1 MIVFN
6 VCFAAILSTITADSI
21 YDVKKFGA
29 DSTGKKPSTQAI
41 QEAINKAAS
50 NSGGTVHFPH
60 GQYSSGAIELKS
72 NIILDFANDVVL
84 KFLDDPK
91 EYPPLNQE
99 LPNGKVISL
108 PFTPLIRAFDHSNI
122 TIRGNAVLDGHGE
135 TWWKRMPPPSTRPVF
150 LQIFWVR
157 YLLLDNITV
166 KSSPMFNVNLKDC
179 EDVVISGIKIRN
191 PANYVD
197 PGPNTDGI
205 NVNSCKRVH
214 ITGVNISTGDDCIAL
229 DANGTGETKT
239 PTEDV
244 LIEDSHM
251 YAGHGGVSIGSVTSG
266 GLRNVTVR
274 NCIFNGTNRG
284 LFIKSRRGRGGL
296 VQDIHYHNITMLNL
310 RKEGIAI
317 ATIYNGSDPGLHS
330 RDFYWEPI
338 NETTP
343 FVRNIEF
350 NNIHGDSALNPIFIV
365 GLPESPIENV
375 TFTDVE
381 IKSKLNVFLNNTR
394 NVVIN
399 GEIHDYFM

>member
-1 MIVFN
+1 MIAFIIY
-6 VCFAAILSTITADSI
+6 FAAILSAISASHI
-21 YDVKKFGA
+21 YDVNKFGA
-29 DSTGKKPSTQAI
+29 DSTGRKPSTHAI
-41 QEAINKAAS
+41 QKAINKAAS
-50 NSGGTVHFPH
+50 NNGGTVHFPH
-60 GQYSSGAIELKS
+60 GQYLSGAIELKS
-72 NIILDFANDVVL
+72 NIILDFADDVVL

-91 EYPPLNQE
+91 EYPPLHKK
-99 LPNGKVISL
+99 LPNGKIVNL
-108 PFTPLIRAFDHSNI
+108 QFTPLIRAFDHINI

-157 YLLLDNITV
+157 YLTLENITV
-166 KSSPMFNVNLKDC
+166 KSSPMFNVNLKNCD
-179 EDVVISGIKIRN
+179 DVTIRGIKIRN

-205 NVNSCKRVH
+205 NVNSCRRVH

-229 DANGTGETKT
+229 DANGKGKTKT

-296 VQDIHYHNITMLNL
+296 VEDIHYHNIQMVDL

-317 ATIYNGSDPGLHS
+317 AAIYNGSDPGLRS
-330 RDFYWEPI
+330 RDFYWEPV

-343 FVRNIEF
+343 FIRNVEF
-350 NNIHGDSALNPIFIV
+350 KNIHGDSVLNPIFIV

-375 TFTDVE
+375 TFTNVKIE
-381 IKSKLNVFLNNTR
+381 SKLDVFTNNTK

-399 GEIHDYFM
+399 GKVLDS

>member
-1 MIVFN
+1 MKMIALIIYFG
-6 VCFAAILSTITADSI
+6 AILSTITAGNI
-21 YDVKKFGA
+21 YDVNKFGA
-29 DSTGKKPSTQAI
+29 DSTGRRPSTQAI
-41 QEAINKAAS
+41 QKAINEAA
-50 NSGGTVHFPH
+50 NNKGGIVHFPY
-60 GQYSSGAIELKS
+60 GQYLSGAIELKS
-72 NIILDFANDVVL
+72 NIILDFADDVLL

-91 EYPPLNQE
+91 EYPRLEQK
-99 LPNGKVISL
+99 LPNGKVINL
-108 PFTPLIRAFDHSNI
+108 PFTPLIRAFGHSNI
-122 TIRGNAVLDGHGE
+122 TIRGKAVLDGHGE

-157 YLLLDNITV
+157 YLTLENFTV

-179 EDVVISGIKIRN
+179 EDVAIRGIKIRN

-214 ITGVNISTGDDCIAL
+214 IKGVNISTGDDCIAL
-229 DANGTGETKT
+229 DANGKANTKT

-266 GLRNVTVR
+266 GLRNVIVR

-296 VQDIHYHNITMLNL
+296 VQDIYYNNITMVNL
-310 RKEGIAI
+310 RKEAIAI

-343 FVRNIEF
+343 FVRNIIF
-350 NNIHGDSALNPIFIV
+350 NNIHGDSVLNPIFIV
-365 GLPESPIENV
+365 GLPEAPIENI
-375 TFTDVE
+375 TFSDVK
-381 IKSKLNVFLNNTR
+381 IKSKLDVFTNNTKSI
-394 NVVIN
+394 VIN
-399 GEIHDYFM
+399 GKVLDS